1 MRIPSSCHGQNEK
14 SNLTLLL
21 RIHPLPTL
29 QTQHPIWYLCGDPGG
44 PFGALLIRAMRKR
57 RQREAER
64 LAPRESRCLF
74 CCSHHLLRVFAT
86 ASAASSSRASSS
98 GVNFHPSGPPLHPA
112 TALALFEVVTSQSGL
127 APLLMTHCIATC
139 VVSISGFSQR
149 DLKPR
154 AISSKAS

>member
-64 LAPRESRCLF
+64 LAPRESRCLERAVSYDGQGESNTTADIIGSSLF
-74 CCSHHLLRVFAT
+74 CCSHHLASSCRRLRDLCKRTRLLRVFAT
-86 ASAASSSRASSS
+86 ASAASSS
-98 GVNFHPSGPPLHPA
+98 
-112 TALALFEVVTSQSGL
+112 
-127 APLLMTHCIATC
+127 LLLLTLLRQTRCK
-139 VVSISGFSQR
+139 V
-149 DLKPR
+149 
-154 AISSKAS
+154 